1 MNRVVAIGG
10 QLANGK
16 DVLADYLAE
25 KLTWAMP
32 SEGMHYGW
40 QRMAFADAVKKVFM
54 DTFGEDRD
62 FIEKWKR
69 NPEPPPGYLKNIRQ
83 SLQFIGDGFRTI
95 RPEIWLETVFRQS
108 GNKVISDARYLNE
121 VEFTKKEGGV
131 TILVWRPGHENSDPN
146 LSEAQIK
153 PVVDYFSAAGVEG
166 QIWPID
172 ISLAERKVHEG
183 IKKGPELFDLFIIND
198 GSLADLYRKADNI
211 VIPYIEAH
219 YND

>member
-1 MNRVVAIGG
+1 MDRVISIGG

-25 KLTWAMP
+25 KL
-32 SEGMHYGW
+32 GW
-40 QRMAFADAVKKVFM
+40 SRIAFADAVKKVFM
-54 DTFGEDRD
+54 DTFDVDRI

-95 RPEIWLETVFRQS
+95 RPEIWLETAFRQP
-108 GNKVISDARYLNE
+108 GDKIISDARYLNE
-121 VEFTKKEGGV
+121 VEFTKKQGGV
-131 TILVWRPGHENSDPN
+131 TILVWRPGYENDDPN
-146 LSEAQIK
+146 LSEAQIR
-153 PVVDYFSAAGVEG
+153 PVVDYFSEAGVEG

-172 ISLAERKVHEG
+172 TPKREAHEHMRG
-183 IKKGPELFDLFIIND
+183 KGPELFDLFIIND
-198 GSLADLYRKADNI
+198 GSLEDLYQTADNLI
-211 VIPYIEAH
+211 IPYIEAH